1 MNITTNL
8 ATFRPGTPGF
18 FGLYIDGLEADQQIV
33 ARVNTHG
40 RIVLLEDENG
50 DRLIAIT
57 GALDPVHAVIREILA
72 DIKKAASWI
81 AYCES
86 TLGGQIADPYVALRQ
101 PVGHW
106 VYADAK
112 ARRIELRENRSMIDA
127 AACGVTA

>member
-1 MNITTNL
+1 MNITTNM
-8 ATFRPGTPGF
+8 ATIRPGTPGF
-18 FGLYIDGLEADQQIV
+18 FCLYIDGLEADQEV
-33 ARVNTHG
+33 AARVNLNG
-40 RIVLLEDENG
+40 IIVALEDEDGN
-50 DRLIAIT
+50 RLIAIT

-72 DIKKAASWI
+72 DIRKATSWI

-86 TLGGQIADPYVALRQ
+86 TLGGQIADPYTALRQ

>member
-1 MNITTNL
+1 MNITTHM
-8 ATFRPGTPGF
+8 ATIRPGTPGF
-18 FGLYIDGLEADQQIV
+18 FCLYIDGLEADQQVV

-40 RIVLLEDENG
+40 RIVLLEDEDGN
-50 DRLIAIT
+50 RLQATT
-57 GALDPVHAVIREILA
+57 GSLDPVHAVILEILA